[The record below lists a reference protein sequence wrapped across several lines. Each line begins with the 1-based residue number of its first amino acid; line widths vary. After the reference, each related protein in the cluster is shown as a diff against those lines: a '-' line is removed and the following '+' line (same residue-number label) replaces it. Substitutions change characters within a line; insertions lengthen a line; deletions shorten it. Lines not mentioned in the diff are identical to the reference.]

1 MALNALAIRQSLPD
15 KETLARKWM
24 ALKSRF
30 GNIQKAAAET
40 TENVV
45 VSGTTFGTF
54 SLAFYLRQRRK
65 LAGKRNTFDKKGKVD
80 AFFWPGLAIAI
91 AGATPLLGKA
101 GRYAG
106 AGGVGLMCAGS
117 TDYLSEMAKEH
128 HDKAKK

>member
-1 MALNALAIRQSLPD
+1 MALNAVAIRQSLPD

-30 GNIQKAAAET
+30 SNIQKVAAET
-40 TENVV
+40 TDNIV

-54 SLAFYLRQRRK
+54 SLAYYLRQRRK
-65 LAGKRNTFDKKGKVD
+65 LKGQRNTFDKKGKVD
-80 AFFWPGLAIAI
+80 AFFWPGLVVAAL
-91 AGATPLLGKA
+91 GATPLLGKA

-106 AGGVGLMCAGS
+106 AGGVGMMCAGA
-117 TDYLSEMAKEH
+117 TDYLAEMAKEH